1 MRGVIKMEIVQVK
14 ARLFSLIVSL
24 STLIYNYGDLIL
36 TPSSDQKPT
45 FDVSCAVPRTGR
57 TLHNFLSKLK
67 RLGADSEEIEQIL
80 KVLSASKSRSTP
92 DMQEALNFLQE
103 ISTEAPPC
111 FSISIDRKRNLRP
124 YRLGFLGYEWKI
136 GKTKLRVEGEEPH
149 NGSSLIKLDEVD
161 FTVVG
166 LDELLSMTQHYLG
179 DPTRVT
185 KWGMYNY
192 QLAKPTSIRVAGS
205 AMLTSYNKLLGGE
218 VQDMVGFFL
227 ISKKGGS
234 SRSTIDLET
243 LSKHGRHVF
252 VKGRYSGIVMAAY
265 PQLQV
270 EPVEDV
276 EDAVM
281 NGEKGSV
288 GLEIVQSG
296 NTLKSKGLL
305 LHGSPLFLS
314 ESLYVVDYDRFQQ
327 NPALRKLVESLNPV
341 GYFEEERLENFSR
354 WYYALEQNLHES
366 WVQRPSVDELF
377 CKTEDIDFGL
387 RPYRLRTRNWKPDDR
402 YLREEAI
409 SLAQISRQK
418 VLKHYHELHKRD
430 DL

>member
-1 MRGVIKMEIVQVK
+1 
-14 ARLFSLIVSL
+14 
-24 STLIYNYGDLIL
+24 
-36 TPSSDQKPT
+36 
-45 FDVSCAVPRTGR
+45 
-57 TLHNFLSKLK
+57 
-67 RLGADSEEIEQIL
+67 
-80 KVLSASKSRSTP
+80 
-92 DMQEALNFLQE
+92 MQEALNFFQE
-103 ISTEAPPC
+103 ISKKAPPC
-111 FSISIDRKRNLRP
+111 FSISVDRKRKLRP

-136 GKTKLRVEGEEPH
+136 GKTKIRVEGEEPH

-192 QLAKPTSIRVAGS
+192 QLTKPTSIRVAGS

-227 ISKKGGS
+227 ISKKGGGN
-234 SRSTIDLET
+234 RSLIDLGS
-243 LSKHGRHVF
+243 LSRHGRHVF

-276 EDAVM
+276 EEAVM
-281 NGEKGSV
+281 HGERGSV

-327 NPALRKLVESLNPV
+327 NLSLRKLVESLNPI

-354 WYYALEQNLHES
+354 WYYALEQNLGDA
-366 WVQRPSVDELF
+366 WMQRPKVDELF
-377 CKTEDIDFGL
+377 CKTEDIDLGL

-409 SLAQISRQK
+409 SLAQNSRQK
-418 VLKHYHELHKRD
+418 VLKYYQEL
-430 DL
+430 L

>member
-1 MRGVIKMEIVQVK
+1 MPPASVTK
-14 ARLFSLIVSL
+14 
-24 STLIYNYGDLIL
+24 
-36 TPSSDQKPT
+36 PS
-45 FDVSCAVPRTGR
+45 FDVTCAVPRTGR
-57 TLHNFLSKLK
+57 TLHNFLRKLK
-67 RLGADSEEIEQIL
+67 TLSADSEEIDQIL
-80 KVLSASKSRSTP
+80 KVLSDSKRRSTP
-92 DMQEALNFLQE
+92 DLQEALNFLQE

-111 FSISIDRKRNLRP
+111 FSISVDRKRKLRP

-136 GKTKLRVEGEEPH
+136 GKTKIRVEGEEPH

-179 DPTRVT
+179 DPTNVT

-192 QLAKPTSIRVAGS
+192 QLDKPTSIRVAGS
-205 AMLTSYNKLLGGE
+205 AMLTSYNDLLCGE

-234 SRSTIDLET
+234 GRSTIDLET
-243 LSKHGRHVF
+243 LSKHGRHVY

-276 EDAVM
+276 EEAVM

-305 LHGSPLFLS
+305 LHGAPLFLS

-327 NPALRKLVESLNPV
+327 NAALRKLVESLNPV
-341 GYFEEERLENFSR
+341 GYFEDERLENFSR
-354 WYYALEQNLHES
+354 WYFALEQNLGES
-366 WVQRPSVDELF
+366 WVQRPQVDELF
-377 CKTEDIDFGL
+377 CKTEDIDLGL

-409 SLAQISRQK
+409 ALAQNSRQK
-418 VLKHYHELHKRD
+418 VLRHYQELQQLD
-430 DL
+430 

>member
-1 MRGVIKMEIVQVK
+1 MPPASVTK
-14 ARLFSLIVSL
+14 
-24 STLIYNYGDLIL
+24 
-36 TPSSDQKPT
+36 PS
-45 FDVSCAVPRTGR
+45 FDVTCAVPRTGR
-57 TLHNFLSKLK
+57 TLHNFLRKLK
-67 RLGADSEEIEQIL
+67 TLCADSEEIDQIL
-80 KVLSASKSRSTP
+80 KVLSDSKRRSTP
-92 DMQEALNFLQE
+92 DLQEALNFLQE

-111 FSISIDRKRNLRP
+111 FSISVDRKRKLRP

-136 GKTKLRVEGEEPH
+136 GKTKIRVEGEEPH

-179 DPTRVT
+179 DPTNVT

-192 QLAKPTSIRVAGS
+192 QLDKPTSIRVAGS
-205 AMLTSYNKLLGGE
+205 AMLTSYNDLLCGE

-234 SRSTIDLET
+234 GRSTIDLET
-243 LSKHGRHVF
+243 LSKHGRHVY

-276 EDAVM
+276 EEAVM
-281 NGEKGSV
+281 KGEKGSV

-305 LHGSPLFLS
+305 LHGAPLFLS

-327 NPALRKLVESLNPV
+327 NAALRKLVESLNPV
-341 GYFEEERLENFSR
+341 GYFEDERLENFSR
-354 WYYALEQNLHES
+354 WYFALEQNLGES
-366 WVQRPSVDELF
+366 WVQRPQVDELF
-377 CKTEDIDFGL
+377 CKTEDIDLGL

-409 SLAQISRQK
+409 ALAQNSRQK
-418 VLKHYHELHKRD
+418 VLRHYQELQQLD
-430 DL
+430 

>member
-1 MRGVIKMEIVQVK
+1 M
-14 ARLFSLIVSL
+14 
-24 STLIYNYGDLIL
+24 
-36 TPSSDQKPT
+36 TPSSDLKPT
-45 FDVSCAVPRTGR
+45 FDVTCAVPRTGR

-80 KVLSASKSRSTP
+80 KVLSASKRRSTP

-111 FSISIDRKRNLRP
+111 FSISVDRKRKLRP

-136 GKTKLRVEGEEPH
+136 GKTKIRVEGEEPH

-234 SRSTIDLET
+234 SRSPIDLET
-243 LSKHGRHVF
+243 LSRHGRHVF

-276 EDAVM
+276 EEAVM

-327 NPALRKLVESLNPV
+327 NPALRKLVGSLNPV

-354 WYYALEQNLHES
+354 WYYALEQNLSES

-377 CKTEDIDFGL
+377 CKTEDIDLGL

-409 SLAQISRQK
+409 SLAKKSRQK
-418 VLKHYHELHKRD
+418 VLNYYQQLQPPE
-430 DL
+430 

>member
-1 MRGVIKMEIVQVK
+1 MT
-14 ARLFSLIVSL
+14 SLINL
-24 STLIYNYGDLIL
+24 K
-36 TPSSDQKPT
+36 PSFEVT
-45 FDVSCAVPRTGR
+45 CAVPRTGR

-67 RLGADSEEIEQIL
+67 SLNVNNEEIDQIL
-80 KVLSASKSRSTP
+80 KVLSDSKRRSTS
-92 DMQEALNFLQE
+92 DLQEALRFLQE
-103 ISTEAPPC
+103 ISKESPPC
-111 FSISIDRKRNLRP
+111 FSISVDRKRKLRP
-124 YRLGFLGYEWKI
+124 YRLGFLAYEWKI
-136 GKTKLRVEGEEPH
+136 GKTKIRVEGEEPH

-179 DPTRVT
+179 DPTNVT

-192 QLAKPTSIRVAGS
+192 QLDKPTSIRVAGS
-205 AMLTSYNKLLGGE
+205 AMLTSYNDLLGGE

-234 SRSTIDLET
+234 RRSPIDFET

-270 EPVEDV
+270 EPVDDV
-276 EDAVM
+276 EEAVM
-281 NGEKGSV
+281 NGGKGTV

-305 LHGSPLFLS
+305 LHGAPLFLS

-327 NPALRKLVESLNPV
+327 NPALRKLVETLNPV
-341 GYFEEERLENFSR
+341 GYFEDERLENFSR
-354 WYYALEQNLHES
+354 WYYALEINLGNS
-366 WVQRPSVDELF
+366 WVKRPPVDELF
-377 CKTEDIDFGL
+377 CKTEDIDSGL

-402 YLREEAI
+402 YLRDEAI
-409 SLAQISRQK
+409 ALAKSSRQK
-418 VLKHYHELHKRD
+418 VLKHYNELHKMTI
-430 DL
+430 L

>member
-1 MRGVIKMEIVQVK
+1 MP
-14 ARLFSLIVSL
+14 
-24 STLIYNYGDLIL
+24 
-36 TPSSDQKPT
+36 PSSVTKPT
-45 FDVSCAVPRTGR
+45 FDVTCAVPRTGR
-57 TLHNFLSKLK
+57 TLHNFLRKLK
-67 RLGADSEEIEQIL
+67 TLSADSEEIDQIL
-80 KVLSASKSRSTP
+80 KVLSDSKRRSTP
-92 DMQEALNFLQE
+92 DLQEALNFLQE

-111 FSISIDRKRNLRP
+111 FSISVDRKRKLRP

-136 GKTKLRVEGEEPH
+136 GKTKIRVEGEEPH

-179 DPTRVT
+179 DPTNVT

-192 QLAKPTSIRVAGS
+192 QLDKPTSIRVAGS
-205 AMLTSYNKLLGGE
+205 AMLTSYNDLLCGE

-234 SRSTIDLET
+234 GRSTIDLET
-243 LSKHGRHVF
+243 LSKHGRHVY

-276 EDAVM
+276 EEAVM

-305 LHGSPLFLS
+305 LHGAPLFLS

-327 NPALRKLVESLNPV
+327 NAALRKLVESLNPV
-341 GYFEEERLENFSR
+341 GYFEDERLENFSR
-354 WYYALEQNLHES
+354 WYFALEQNLGES
-366 WVQRPSVDELF
+366 WVQRPQVDELF
-377 CKTEDIDFGL
+377 CKTEDIDLGL

-402 YLREEAI
+402 YLRKEAI
-409 SLAQISRQK
+409 ALAQNSRQK
-418 VLKHYHELHKRD
+418 VLRHYQELQQLD
-430 DL
+430 

>member
-1 MRGVIKMEIVQVK
+1 
-14 ARLFSLIVSL
+14 
-24 STLIYNYGDLIL
+24 L
-36 TPSSDQKPT
+36 TPSSDLKPT
-45 FDVSCAVPRTGR
+45 FDVTCAVPRTGR

-67 RLGADSEEIEQIL
+67 RLGADNEEIEQIL
-80 KVLSASKSRSTP
+80 KVLSASKRRSTP

-111 FSISIDRKRNLRP
+111 FSISVDRKRKLRP

-136 GKTKLRVEGEEPH
+136 GKTKIRVEGEEPH

-234 SRSTIDLET
+234 SRSPIDLET
-243 LSKHGRHVF
+243 LSRHGRHVF

-276 EDAVM
+276 EEAVM

-327 NPALRKLVESLNPV
+327 NPALRKLVGSLNPV

-354 WYYALEQNLHES
+354 WYYALEQNLSES

-377 CKTEDIDFGL
+377 CKTEDIDLGL

-409 SLAQISRQK
+409 SLAQKSRQK
-418 VLKHYHELHKRD
+418 VLNYYQQLQPPE
-430 DL
+430 

>member
-1 MRGVIKMEIVQVK
+1 M
-14 ARLFSLIVSL
+14 
-24 STLIYNYGDLIL
+24 
-36 TPSSDQKPT
+36 TPSSDLKPT
-45 FDVSCAVPRTGR
+45 FDVTCAVPRTGR

-80 KVLSASKSRSTP
+80 NVLSASKRRSTP
-92 DMQEALNFLQE
+92 DMQEALNLLQE
-103 ISTEAPPC
+103 ISKEAPPC
-111 FSISIDRKRNLRP
+111 FSISVDRKRKLRP
-124 YRLGFLGYEWKI
+124 YRLGFLGYEWEI
-136 GKTKLRVEGEEPH
+136 GKTKIRVEGEEPH

-166 LDELLSMTQHYLG
+166 LDELLSMTQHYLA

-192 QLAKPTSIRVAGS
+192 QLTKPTSIRVAGS

-227 ISKKGGS
+227 ISKKGGGNRS
-234 SRSTIDLET
+234 LIELGSLSR
-243 LSKHGRHVF
+243 HGRHVF

-276 EDAVM
+276 EEAVM
-281 NGEKGSV
+281 TGEKGSV

-327 NPALRKLVESLNPV
+327 NPALRKLVETLNPI

-354 WYYALEQNLHES
+354 WYYALEQNLGDA
-366 WVQRPSVDELF
+366 WMQRPKVDELF
-377 CKTEDIDFGL
+377 CKTEDIDLGL

-409 SLAQISRQK
+409 SLAQSSRQK
-418 VLKHYHELHKRD
+418 VLKYYQEL
-430 DL
+430 L

>member
-1 MRGVIKMEIVQVK
+1 MTTSSVLK
-14 ARLFSLIVSL
+14 
-24 STLIYNYGDLIL
+24 
-36 TPSSDQKPT
+36 PS
-45 FDVSCAVPRTGR
+45 FDVTCAVPRTGR

-67 RLGADSEEIEQIL
+67 KLGADSEEIEQIL
-80 KVLSASKSRSTP
+80 KILSSSKRRSTP
-92 DMQEALNFLQE
+92 DIQEALNFLQE
-103 ISTEAPPC
+103 ISREAPPC
-111 FSISIDRKRNLRP
+111 FSISVDRKRKLRP
-124 YRLGFLGYEWKI
+124 YRLGFLGYEWEI
-136 GKTKLRVEGEEPH
+136 GKTKIRVEGEEPH

-192 QLAKPTSIRVAGS
+192 QLTKPTSIRVAGS

-227 ISKKGGS
+227 ISKKGGGN
-234 SRSTIDLET
+234 RSLIDLGS

-276 EDAVM
+276 EEAVM

-327 NPALRKLVESLNPV
+327 NPALRKLVESLNPI

-354 WYYALEQNLHES
+354 WYYALEQNLGDA
-366 WVQRPSVDELF
+366 WMQRPKVDELF
-377 CKTEDIDFGL
+377 CKIEDIDLGL

-409 SLAQISRQK
+409 SLAQNSRQK
-418 VLKHYHELHKRD
+418 VLKYYQEL
-430 DL
+430 L

>member
-1 MRGVIKMEIVQVK
+1 
-14 ARLFSLIVSL
+14 LTSLINL
-24 STLIYNYGDLIL
+24 K
-36 TPSSDQKPT
+36 PSFEVT
-45 FDVSCAVPRTGR
+45 CAVPRTGR

-67 RLGADSEEIEQIL
+67 SLNANNEEIDQIL
-80 KVLSASKSRSTP
+80 KVLSDSKRRSTS
-92 DMQEALNFLQE
+92 DLQEALRFLQE
-103 ISTEAPPC
+103 ISKESPPC
-111 FSISIDRKRNLRP
+111 FSISVDRKRKLRP
-124 YRLGFLGYEWKI
+124 YRLGFLAYEWKI
-136 GKTKLRVEGEEPH
+136 GKTKIRVEGEEPH

-179 DPTRVT
+179 DPTNVT

-192 QLAKPTSIRVAGS
+192 QLDKPTSIRVAGS
-205 AMLTSYNKLLGGE
+205 AMLTSYNDLLGGE

-234 SRSTIDLET
+234 RRSPIDFET

-270 EPVEDV
+270 EPVDDV
-276 EDAVM
+276 EEAVM
-281 NGEKGSV
+281 NGGKGTV

-305 LHGSPLFLS
+305 LHGAPLFLS

-327 NPALRKLVESLNPV
+327 NPALRKLVETLNPV
-341 GYFEEERLENFSR
+341 GYFEDERLENFSR
-354 WYYALEQNLHES
+354 WYYALEKNLGNS
-366 WVQRPSVDELF
+366 WVQRPPVDELF
-377 CKTEDIDFGL
+377 CKTEDIDSGL

-402 YLREEAI
+402 YLRDEAI
-409 SLAQISRQK
+409 ALAKSSRQK
-418 VLKHYHELHKRD
+418 VLKHYNELHKMTI
-430 DL
+430 L

>member
-1 MRGVIKMEIVQVK
+1 
-14 ARLFSLIVSL
+14 LTSLINL
-24 STLIYNYGDLIL
+24 K
-36 TPSSDQKPT
+36 PSFEVT
-45 FDVSCAVPRTGR
+45 CAVPRTGR

-67 RLGADSEEIEQIL
+67 SLNANNEEIDQIL
-80 KVLSASKSRSTP
+80 KVLSDSKRRSTS
-92 DMQEALNFLQE
+92 DLQEALRFLQE
-103 ISTEAPPC
+103 ISKESPPC
-111 FSISIDRKRNLRP
+111 FSISVDRKRKLRP
-124 YRLGFLGYEWKI
+124 YRLGFLAYEWKI
-136 GKTKLRVEGEEPH
+136 GKTKIRVEGEEPH

-179 DPTRVT
+179 DPTNVT

-192 QLAKPTSIRVAGS
+192 QLDKPTSIRVAGS
-205 AMLTSYNKLLGGE
+205 AMLTSYNDLLGGE

-234 SRSTIDLET
+234 RRSPIDFET

-270 EPVEDV
+270 EPVENV
-276 EDAVM
+276 EEAVM
-281 NGEKGSV
+281 NGGKGTV

-305 LHGSPLFLS
+305 LHGAPLFLS

-327 NPALRKLVESLNPV
+327 NPALRKLVETLNPV
-341 GYFEEERLENFSR
+341 GYFEDERLENFSR
-354 WYYALEQNLHES
+354 WYYALEKNLGNS
-366 WVQRPSVDELF
+366 WVQRPPVDELF
-377 CKTEDIDFGL
+377 CKTEDIDSGL

-402 YLREEAI
+402 YLRDEAI
-409 SLAQISRQK
+409 ALAKSSRQK
-418 VLKHYHELHKRD
+418 VLKHYNELHKMTI
-430 DL
+430 L